1 MIFSNRIHRT
11 VNNLSII
18 YAPIV
23 QRCLV
28 PWSRPIRFGSRGLN
42 EEVRCTYS
50 LRSRRRKGQRTQK
63 STKVRQ
69 KVIQLIRW
77 FAFQGFKLIHCLKT
91 GGKGKLK
98 RNACRETSVNES
110 FTNYQPL
117 PIKRNVR
124 PLCPQNPAAAGAQ
137 NKINAVP
144 PDTVAPALTMQP
156 TKYETRDLA
165 CIVGFHMTSH
175 YVVAQRSQSIDW

>member
-1 MIFSNRIHRT
+1 MYIQPAKQASKGVAYT
-11 VNNLSII
+11 KI
-18 YAPIV
+18 Y
-23 QRCLV
+23 
-28 PWSRPIRFGSRGLN
+28 
-42 EEVRCTYS
+42 
-50 LRSRRRKGQRTQK
+50 K
-63 STKVRQ
+63 SETKSDTAHT
-69 KVIQLIRW
+69 W

-110 FTNYQPL
+110 FTNHQPL

-124 PLCPQNPAAAGAQ
+124 PLCPQNPAAAGAR